1 MADNHPD
8 DRYFYE
14 ITVETGPKD
23 SHATT
28 ANIYFILAGS
38 DEESGARLDS
48 IVYSKFNSLE
58 IKSHSRMPCYS
69 SVLGWLIQILCQVH

>member
-8 DRYFYE
+8 DKYFYE
-14 ITVETGPKD
+14 IIVETGPKD

-38 DEESGARLDS
+38 DEESGARCGDQ
-48 IVYSKFNSLE
+48 
-58 IKSHSRMPCYS
+58 KSM
-69 SVLGWLIQILCQVH
+69 L

>member
-14 ITVETGPKD
+14 IIVETGPKD

-28 ANIYFILAGS
+28 ANINFIMVSMLQN
-38 DEESGARLDS
+38 
-48 IVYSKFNSLE
+48 F
-58 IKSHSRMPCYS
+58 SRP
-69 SVLGWLIQILCQVH
+69 